1 MDFVSPEQD
10 GPVTMPYQAGLFES
24 LYRYAMLVGIISCLQ
39 HFVVDG
45 FMSMP
50 FLTAICYLLCA
61 HYRCSPQDRFA
72 RFQARKAW
80 RSAYTEN
87 LLRNFSLTILSMLRV
102 IFLSLHESEV
112 DDTVAVFLAYIQLL
126 IAFTDNLTFCC
137 EIEDAQLSRHVHD
150 FRLNRRPMAAA
161 AA

>member
-1 MDFVSPEQD
+1 
-10 GPVTMPYQAGLFES
+10 MPYQAGLFES

-87 LLRNFSLTILSMLRV
+87 LLRNFSLTILSMLR
-102 IFLSLHESEV
+102 
-112 DDTVAVFLAYIQLL
+112 
-126 IAFTDNLTFCC
+126 
-137 EIEDAQLSRHVHD
+137 IEDAQLSRHVHD